1 MAAIFCLFSV
11 ALCKLANQTFT
22 QQETISL
29 SAPTHQVINSNN
41 VYNSRIC
48 PQHFRYT
55 FSGEENE
62 WQGLVALPSMRLG
75 RTLKIVVK
83 LSIRAELP
91 TVSLKCI
98 SSFIK
103 F

>member
-11 ALCKLANQTFT
+11 ALCKLANQTFS
-22 QQETISL
+22 QQEAISL
-29 SAPTHQVINSNN
+29 SAPVRQLVNSNN

-55 FSGEENE
+55 FSDDENE
-62 WQGLVALPSMRLG
+62 FQGIVAVPSLRLG

-83 LSIRAELP
+83 LSIKAELP
-91 TVSLKCI
+91 TVRLN
-98 SSFIK
+98 K